1 MYLTLLCNFLHVSR
15 RICDLCL
22 DHLRSR
28 FVAVP
33 SAAARLSLALI
44 TTAYVGAK
52 ATGLTLPSFS
62 DPSLFLVAV
71 FALDVY
77 CRFAS
82 PSFVSRAAP
91 IFVYSLIYLVAT
103 SLAGAF
109 ASYATQRL
117 AMPLQDELFLSLD
130 RWLGVDWLAFVH
142 YIDDRPVLA
151 EWLRKAYA
159 SMSLQIVA
167 PVFLLAALERID
179 ELRIYLLSFTIALTA
194 TIVIAALFPASSA
207 ITLIDNSMFH
217 ELRFAGRTPLDHL
230 TRLREAGPLN
240 FANSGIGGLV
250 SFPSFHAVVGALTP
264 LSLRSVRPVFY
275 LLCLVDAA
283 LLVGTVTDGGHY
295 AVDPIGGVAVAY
307 LSYRFARRI
316 EARRNQFPLGRRLAN
331 TPTITARAICSA
343 MH

>member
-1 MYLTLLCNFLHVSR
+1 MYLTLLRNSLHVCR
-15 RICDLCL
+15 RLCDLYL
-22 DHLRSR
+22 DYLRSR

-33 SAAARLSLALI
+33 FAAARLSLALM
-44 TTAYVGAK
+44 ASGYVGAK
-52 ATGLTLPSFS
+52 ATGLTLPSVP
-62 DPSLFLVAV
+62 DLSLFLVAIV
-71 FALDVY
+71 ALDVY
-77 CRFAS
+77 CCFAS
-82 PSFVSRAAP
+82 PSLVSRAAP
-91 IFVYSLIYLVAT
+91 IFVYSMIYLVAT

-159 SMSLQIVA
+159 SMAIQIIA

-179 ELRIYLLSFTIALTA
+179 ELRVYLLSYAIALTA
-194 TIVIAALFPASSA
+194 TIVIAAVLPASSA
-207 ITLIDNSMFH
+207 VTLVDNSMFH

-230 TRLREAGPLN
+230 ARLREAGPLS

-275 LLCLVDAA
+275 VLCIVDAA

-316 EARRNQFPLGRRLAN
+316 EERRSQFALGRRLAN

>member
-1 MYLTLLCNFLHVSR
+1 M
-15 RICDLCL
+15 
-22 DHLRSR
+22 
-28 FVAVP
+28 
-33 SAAARLSLALI
+33 RLSLALMVS
-44 TTAYVGAK
+44 AYVGAK
-52 ATGLTLPSFS
+52 ATGLTLPPFP
-62 DPSLFLVAV
+62 DLSLFLVAV

-82 PSFVSRAAP
+82 PSLVSRVAP
-91 IFVYSLIYLVAT
+91 IFVYSMIYLVAT

-159 SMSLQIVA
+159 SMAIQIIA
-167 PVFLLAALERID
+167 PVLLLAALERID
-179 ELRIYLLSFTIALTA
+179 ELRVYLLSYAIALTA
-194 TIVIAALFPASSA
+194 TIVIAALLPASSA
-207 ITLIDNSMFH
+207 ITLVDNSMFH

-230 TRLREAGPLN
+230 ARLREAGPLN
-240 FANSGIGGLV
+240 FANSAIGGLL

-275 LLCLVDAA
+275 VLCLVDAA
-283 LLVGTVTDGGHY
+283 LMVGTVTDGGHY

-316 EARRNQFPLGRRLAN
+316 EERRSQFALGRRLAN